1 MMEILN
7 NIFKNKKYLKYLVI
21 ITNKNNKEKEE
32 VNKDEGNKNRKILNL
47 ISFNIIVQKK
57 LNLRKELE

>member
-1 MMEILN
+1 MEILN

-32 VNKDEGNKNRKILNL
+32 INKDEGNKNRKILNL
-47 ISFNIIVQKK
+47 ISFNIIV
-57 LNLRKELE
+57 